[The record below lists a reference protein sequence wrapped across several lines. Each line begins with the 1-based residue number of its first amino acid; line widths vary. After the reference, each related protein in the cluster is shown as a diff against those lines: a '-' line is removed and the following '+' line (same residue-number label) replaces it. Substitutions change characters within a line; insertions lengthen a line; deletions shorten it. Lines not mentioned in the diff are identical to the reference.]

1 MREKNGERNERRE
14 ADNREER
21 RERQLRRG
29 GFLLLFFLLLL
40 LFLLNLGTG
49 SISIDPEELLRALCS
64 EGEAQAI
71 KIVWGIRLPRILAAV
86 FLGGGLAVS
95 GFLLQT
101 FFANPIAGP
110 YILGISSGAKL
121 SVALVMVFALS
132 RGAALSALFM
142 VSAAFAGS
150 MLSLALILPA
160 AGRLRGSSMLLV
172 CGVMVGYLCSA
183 ATEFVVTFAEDT
195 NIVNLHSWSQGSF
208 SGVSMEAVRFFAP
221 AVMLLMLLCLLLSKP
236 IGAYQ
241 LGERYAAAVG
251 VDIPR
256 LRTALILLSSLFSA
270 LVTACAGPVS
280 FVGVAVPQLM
290 KALFRTIRPQ
300 VMLPACFLGGAVFC
314 LLADLLARTALA
326 PTELNLGAVTSVMG
340 APVVIWMMMKRSAA

>member
-1 MREKNGERNERRE
+1 MEIGIGTESRIEMEGKQRTG
-14 ADNREER
+14 
-21 RERQLRRG
+21 RG
-29 GFLLLFFLLLL
+29 GFFLLFFLLVLF
-40 LFLLNLGTG
+40 FLLNLGTG
-49 SISIDPEELLRALCS
+49 SISMNLGELLRALCF
-64 EGEAQAI
+64 EGEAQGVTI
-71 KIVWGIRLPRILAAV
+71 IWGIRLPRILAAI

-121 SVALVMVFALS
+121 SVALLMVFALR
-132 RGAALSALFM
+132 RGDVLSALFM
-142 VSAAFAGS
+142 VSAAFAGA
-150 MLSLALILPA
+150 MLSLAFILPA
-160 AGRLRGSSMLLV
+160 AGKLRGSSLLLV

-208 SGVSMEAVRFFAP
+208 SGISMEAVRFFAP
-221 AVMLLMLLCLLLSKP
+221 AVMLLMLLCFLMSKP

-251 VDIPR
+251 VNIPR
-256 LRTALILLSSLFSA
+256 FRIALVLLSSLFSA
-270 LVTACAGPVS
+270 LVTAYAGPVS
-280 FVGVAVPQLM
+280 FVGVAVPHLM
-290 KALFRTIRPQ
+290 RALFRTIQPR

-314 LLADLLARTALA
+314 LLADLLARTVLA

-340 APVVIWMMMKRSAA
+340 APVVIWMMMKRSAV